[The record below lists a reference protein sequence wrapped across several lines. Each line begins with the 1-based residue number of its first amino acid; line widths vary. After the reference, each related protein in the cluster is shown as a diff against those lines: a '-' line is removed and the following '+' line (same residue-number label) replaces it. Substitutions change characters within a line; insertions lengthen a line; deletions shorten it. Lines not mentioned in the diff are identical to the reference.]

1 MYQKLK
7 FALLFSVLAASAIP
21 AQAHRAWI
29 LPGATVLSSEDPWV
43 TFDAAISNDIFHAD
57 YHAMALDNVKA
68 TAPDGSNLPLQNTH
82 TGKYRSNFDLQLSQ
96 KGTYK
101 IASTSNGLMASWE
114 QDGERKRW
122 RGKLDNFKKE
132 VPQGASKLEVTE
144 ISRRIETFVTAGEP
158 TKTVFKSKGDR
169 GLTLV
174 PQTHPNDL
182 YAGEK
187 ATFQLFIDGKPAKRA
202 EVEIVP
208 GGMRYRD
215 QQNSMA
221 VTADDKGNIVITWPQ
236 AGLYWL
242 NGSYEDNNSD
252 ISIDNTKVRRRASY
266 TATFEVLPL

>member
-1 MYQKLK
+1 MNHLIKNT
-7 FALLFSVLAASAIP
+7 LLVVLGVGLTFS

-29 LPGATVLSSEDPWV
+29 LPASTVLSGEEPWV

-57 YHAMALDNVKA
+57 YHAMALDDVKA
-68 TAPDGSNLPLQNTH
+68 TAPDGSDLPLQNTH
-82 TGKYRSNFDLQLSQ
+82 TGKYRSTFDLKLNQ

-122 RGKLDNFKKE
+122 RGKPENFEKE

-158 TKTVFKSKGDR
+158 TKTLFKSNKDR

-187 ATFQLFIDGKPAKRA
+187 ATFQLFIDGKPAKQA

-208 GGMRYRD
+208 AGMRYRD
-215 QQNSMA
+215 QQNSMT
-221 VTADDKGNIVITWPQ
+221 VTTDDKGNIAIAWPQ
-236 AGLYWL
+236 AGMYWF
-242 NGSYEDNNSD
+242 NTSYEDENSD
-252 ISIDNTKVRRRASY
+252 VSVGKTKARRRASY